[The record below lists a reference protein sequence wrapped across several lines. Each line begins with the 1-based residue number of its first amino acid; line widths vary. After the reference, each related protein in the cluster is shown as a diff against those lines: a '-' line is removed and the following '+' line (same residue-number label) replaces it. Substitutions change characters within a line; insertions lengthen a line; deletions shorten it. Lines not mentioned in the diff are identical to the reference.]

1 MGVMRSPK
9 GGEASK
15 ASRATIRHAVALEI
29 VNRPGSTVRE
39 VAQRLKVGMLT
50 VRKGLEFWREMNL
63 AYNTREIGK
72 GPSRRWS
79 PEPPLVEIV
88 RSGGAVTARE
98 AFLAADSGVPNP
110 WTHPYR
116 GLRRPM
122 MSSAGQAVPLDYSS
136 PLLAAR

>member
-1 MGVMRSPK
+1 MGVTRSPK

-29 VNRPGSTVRE
+29 VNRPGSTVRDIS
-39 VAQRLKVGMLT
+39 QRLKVGMLT

-63 AYNTREIGK
+63 AHNTREIGK

-116 GLRRPM
+116 LRRPV
-122 MSSAGQAVPLDYSS
+122 MSSGGQAVPLDYSS
-136 PLLAAR
+136 PFLAPR

>member
-1 MGVMRSPK
+1 MGVTRSPDE
-9 GGEASK
+9 G
-15 ASRATIRHAVALEI
+15 ATIRHAVALEI
-29 VNRPGSTVRE
+29 VNYPGSTVRE
-39 VAQRLKVGMLT
+39 VAQRLKVNMLT

-63 AYNTREIGK
+63 AHNTREVGK

-98 AFLAADSGVPNP
+98 AFLAADSGEPNP

-116 GLRRPM
+116 MKRQM
-122 MSSAGQAVPLDYSS
+122 TVSAGQVVPLDYSS
-136 PLLAAR
+136 PLRAAR

>member
-1 MGVMRSPK
+1 MGVARSPK

-29 VNRPGSTVRE
+29 VNRPGSTVRDI
-39 VAQRLKVGMLT
+39 AQRLKLKMLP

-63 AYNTREIGK
+63 AYSTREIGK

-98 AFLAADSGVPNP
+98 AFLAADSGQANP

-116 GLRRPM
+116 LRRPV
-122 MSSAGQAVPLDYSS
+122 MSSGGQVAPLDYSS

>member
-1 MGVMRSPK
+1 MGVARSPK

-29 VNRPGSTVRE
+29 VNYPGSTVRE
-39 VAQRLKVGMLT
+39 VAQRLKVNMLT

-63 AYNTREIGK
+63 AYNVREIGK

-98 AFLAADSGVPNP
+98 AFFAADSGVANP

-116 GLRRPM
+116 LRRPAM
-122 MSSAGQAVPLDYSS
+122 ADLGQSTPLDFSS

>member
-1 MGVMRSPK
+1 MGVTRSPD
-9 GGEASK
+9 GG
-15 ASRATIRHAVALEI
+15 ATIRHAVALEI
-29 VNRPGSTVRE
+29 VNYPGSTVRE
-39 VAQRLKVGMLT
+39 VAQRLKVNMLT

-63 AYNTREIGK
+63 AHNTREVGK

-98 AFLAADSGVPNP
+98 AFLAADSGEPNP

-116 GLRRPM
+116 LRRPV
-122 MSSAGQAVPLDYSS
+122 MSSGGQVVPLDYSS
-136 PLLAAR
+136 PLLAAK

>member
-1 MGVMRSPK
+1 MGVARSPK

-15 ASRATIRHAVALEI
+15 ASRATIRHDVALEI
-29 VNRPGSTVRE
+29 VNHPGSTVRE
-39 VAQRLKVGMLT
+39 IAQRLKLKMLP

-98 AFLAADSGVPNP
+98 AFFAADSGEPNP
-110 WTHPYR
+110 WVHPYR
-116 GLRRPM
+116 VRRPVM
-122 MSSAGQAVPLDYSS
+122 ASSQSTPLDFSS
-136 PLLAAR
+136 PLLAAK

>member
-1 MGVMRSPK
+1 MMRSPK

-15 ASRATIRHAVALEI
+15 ASRVTIRHDVALEI
-29 VNRPGSTVRE
+29 VNHQGSTVRE
-39 VAQRLKVGMLT
+39 IAQRLKLKMLP
-50 VRKGLEFWREMNL
+50 VRKGLEYWREMNL
-63 AYNTREIGK
+63 AYSTREIGK

-98 AFLAADSGVPNP
+98 AFFAADSGVANP

-116 GLRRPM
+116 IKRQITV
-122 MSSAGQAVPLDYSS
+122 SAGQSTPLDFSS
-136 PLLAAR
+136 PLRAAR

>member
-1 MGVMRSPK
+1 MGIIRSPK

-15 ASRATIRHAVALEI
+15 ANRATIRHAVALEI
-29 VNRPGSTVRE
+29 VNSPGSTVRNI
-39 VAQRLKVGMLT
+39 AQRLKLKMLP

-63 AYNTREIGK
+63 AYSTREIGK

-98 AFLAADSGVPNP
+98 AFLAADSGVANP

-116 GLRRPM
+116 LRRPAM
-122 MSSAGQAVPLDYSS
+122 ADLGQVAPLDYSS
-136 PLLAAR
+136 PLLAAK

>member
-1 MGVMRSPK
+1 MGVTRSPD
-9 GGEASK
+9 GG
-15 ASRATIRHAVALEI
+15 ATIRHAVALEI

-63 AYNTREIGK
+63 AHNVREVGK

-98 AFLAADSGVPNP
+98 AFLAADSGEPNP
-110 WTHPYR
+110 WVHPYR
-116 GLRRPM
+116 LRRPV
-122 MSSAGQAVPLDYSS
+122 MSSGGQVVPLDYSS
-136 PLLAAR
+136 PLLAAK